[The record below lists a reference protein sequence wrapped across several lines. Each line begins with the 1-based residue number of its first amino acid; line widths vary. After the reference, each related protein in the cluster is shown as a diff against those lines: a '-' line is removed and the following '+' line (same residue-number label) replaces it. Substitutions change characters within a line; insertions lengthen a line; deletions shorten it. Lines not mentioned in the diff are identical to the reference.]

1 MQWYV
6 SHQGSTIGPHD
17 GQVLHAKIQEM
28 VAGGQ
33 SLAGAYV
40 RDDAGAWMPI
50 EQSPFAS
57 ALRPPTPHAVAVGQ
71 AATPTKTPPKWLV
84 GGITIVLLGWMVTYF
99 DCAGK
104 KGQSVSAAPS
114 NPTVNKVPDSQL
126 SKPEPPKQ
134 REPTLAEKLAAETRV
149 SSAVALLQPMMTDTV
164 NEMSPGAAAL
174 ALWSAKNLTWAD
186 LQTVPETKRS
196 MVMKDPEAERGKRLC
211 STGTINEIQVDRTGG
226 SPVYVGGMLTP
237 GYDSVRFMAVGSTGA
252 LVENSGAR
260 LCGVVSGRFS
270 YSNAAGGTTHAVQVV
285 GMFDL
290 PENKRKPAAAGP

>member
-6 SHQGSTIGPHD
+6 THQGATIGPHD

-28 VAGGQ
+28 VAAGQ

-57 ALRPPTPHAVAVGQ
+57 ALRPPTPHAVAAPAHVAPKKGSWWK
-71 AATPTKTPPKWLV
+71 PTTGAVV
-84 GGITIVLLGWMVTYF
+84 GGVLFTLFFV
-99 DCAGK
+99 GK
-104 KGQSVSAAPS
+104 CLAKDDSKATAVAAPL
-114 NPTVNKVPDSQL
+114 PA
-126 SKPEPPKQ
+126 KPAAPAEPPKPP
-134 REPTLAEKLAAETRV
+134 EPTFAERLAAQ
-149 SSAVALLQPMMTDTV
+149 SSLSGAVAMLRPLMTDTV
-164 NEMSPGAAAL
+164 NETSAGAAGL
-174 ALWSAKNLTWAD
+174 ALWASKNLTWAD
-186 LQTVPETKRS
+186 LQSVPETKRS

-211 STGTINEIQVDRTGG
+211 STGTINEIQVDRSGG
-226 SPVYVGGMLTP
+226 APVYIGGMMTP

-260 LCGVVSGRFS
+260 LCGIVAGRFS
-270 YSNAAGGTTHAVQVV
+270 YSNAGGGTTHAVQVV

-290 PENKRKPAAAGP
+290 PENKKAGAAK